1 MHTWL
6 LHLPVQIVTKTQCKK
21 KERTSSQAGSGGS
34 VEVKLGMSVL
44 AVTSKRPEEA
54 AGAAEVEEGTLDW
67 LLAGACEDD
76 ACAAV
81 LPEAPKRTCI

>member
-1 MHTWL
+1 MMHTWL

-34 VEVKLGMSVL
+34 VEVKLGMRVL

-54 AGAAEVEEGTLDW
+54 GAAVAEEGTLDW
-67 LLAGACEDD
+67 LLTGVCEDD

-81 LPEAPKRTCI
+81 LPEAPNRTCI